1 MNLIRWR
8 GALTLVMSS
17 ILLAGVLVVS
27 LGLFRSLFF
36 HIKLAQNHTR
46 SSQTYWLLEGGI
58 ECAYAR
64 LEQQSDVLDLLS
76 SSDTSLTTFNYCQQQ
91 MTLDRLSVAPLGN
104 SRFVIRASKGSY
116 ALNKRFY
123 YAAQTGITWLAGGWD
138 IE

>member
-1 MNLIRWR
+1 MKLIKWR

-27 LGLFRSLFF
+27 LGLFRNLFF

-46 SSQTYWLLEGGI
+46 SSQTYWLLEGGV

-64 LEQQSDVLDLLS
+64 LEQQADVLDLL
-76 SSDTSLTTFNYCQQQ
+76 SSDTSLTTFDYCKQR

-104 SRFVIRASKGSY
+104 NRFVIRASKGSY

-123 YAAQTGITWLAGGWD
+123 YGAQTGITWLAGGWD

>member
-1 MNLIRWR
+1 
-8 GALTLVMSS
+8 MSS

>member
-1 MNLIRWR
+1 MNLIRGR

-27 LGLFRSLFF
+27 LGLFRNLFF
-36 HIKLAQNHTR
+36 HIKLTQNHTR
-46 SSQTYWLLEGGI
+46 SSQTYWLLEGGV

-64 LEQQSDVLDLLS
+64 LEQQADVLDLL
-76 SSDTSLTTFNYCQQQ
+76 SSDTSLTTFNYCKQQ

-104 SRFVIRASKGSY
+104 SLFAIRASKGSY

>member
-1 MNLIRWR
+1 
-8 GALTLVMSS
+8 MSS

-27 LGLFRSLFF
+27 LGLFRNLFF

-46 SSQTYWLLEGGI
+46 SSQTYWLLEGGV

-64 LEQQSDVLDLLS
+64 LEQQADVLDLL

-104 SRFVIRASKGSY
+104 SLFAIRASKGSY
-116 ALNKRFY
+116 ALNKHFY
-123 YAAQTGITWLAGGWD
+123 YAAETGITWLAGGWD

>member
-27 LGLFRSLFF
+27 LGLFRNLFF
-36 HIKLAQNHTR
+36 HIKLTQNHTR
-46 SSQTYWLLEGGI
+46 SSQTYWLLEGGV

-76 SSDTSLTTFNYCQQQ
+76 SDTSLTTFNYCKQQ

-116 ALNKRFY
+116 ALDKRFY

>member
-1 MNLIRWR
+1 MNLIRGR

-27 LGLFRSLFF
+27 LGLFRNLFF

-64 LEQQSDVLDLLS
+64 LEQQADVLDLL

-104 SRFVIRASKGSY
+104 SLFAIRASKGSY

-123 YAAQTGITWLAGGWD
+123 YAAETGITWLAGGWD

>member
-1 MNLIRWR
+1 MNLIKCR
-8 GALTLVMSS
+8 GTLTLVMSS

-27 LGLFRSLFF
+27 LGLFRNLFF

-46 SSQTYWLLEGGI
+46 SSQTYWLLEGGV

-64 LEQQSDVLDLLS
+64 LEQQSDVLDLL

>member
-1 MNLIRWR
+1 MNLIRGR

-27 LGLFRSLFF
+27 LGLFRNLFF

-46 SSQTYWLLEGGI
+46 SSQTYWLLEGGV

-64 LEQQSDVLDLLS
+64 LEQQADVLDLL

-104 SRFVIRASKGSY
+104 SLFAIRASKGSY

-123 YAAQTGITWLAGGWD
+123 YAAETGITWLAGGWD

>member
-1 MNLIRWR
+1 MNLIKCR

-27 LGLFRSLFF
+27 LGLFRNLFF
-36 HIKLAQNHTR
+36 HIKLAQNQTR
-46 SSQTYWLLEGGI
+46 SSQTYWLLEGGV

-64 LEQQSDVLDLLS
+64 LEQQADVLDLL

-104 SRFVIRASKGSY
+104 SLFAIRASKGSY

>member
-1 MNLIRWR
+1 MNLIKCR

-27 LGLFRSLFF
+27 LGLFRNLFF
-36 HIKLAQNHTR
+36 HIKLAQNQTR
-46 SSQTYWLLEGGI
+46 SSQTYWLLEGGV

-64 LEQQSDVLDLLS
+64 LEQQADVLDLL

>member
-1 MNLIRWR
+1 
-8 GALTLVMSS
+8 MSS

-27 LGLFRSLFF
+27 LGLFRNLFF

-64 LEQQSDVLDLLS
+64 LEQQADVLDLL

-104 SRFVIRASKGSY
+104 SLFAIRASKGSY

-123 YAAQTGITWLAGGWD
+123 YAAETGITWLAGGWD

>member
-1 MNLIRWR
+1 MNLIRGR

-27 LGLFRSLFF
+27 LGLFRNLFF

-46 SSQTYWLLEGGI
+46 SSQTYWLLEGGV

-64 LEQQSDVLDLLS
+64 LEQQSDVLDLL